1 MSNFMFNI
9 LGINPVHEKVRLAK
23 IMIGKKIYMTANVFT
38 QQKYCTVIKC
48 FKMFFYTPTIP
59 LF

>member
-38 QQKYCTVIKC
+38 
-48 FKMFFYTPTIP
+48 
-59 LF
+59 